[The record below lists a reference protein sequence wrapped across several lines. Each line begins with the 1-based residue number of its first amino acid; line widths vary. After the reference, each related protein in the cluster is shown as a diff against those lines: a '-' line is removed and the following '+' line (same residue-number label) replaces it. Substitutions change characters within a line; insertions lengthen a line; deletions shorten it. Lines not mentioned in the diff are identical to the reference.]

1 VPLRVN
7 RFVSCDVMSST
18 ERSVSRP
25 SSSDEMST
33 AITTSAPMSR
43 ATSTGRFIAMPPST
57 SSRPS
62 ISIGDRAA
70 GIDMLA
76 RIARARL
83 PEPSTTASP
92 VTMSPA
98 TARNGIAS
106 WSKFSTCDARS
117 VSREMIMSMT

>member
-1 VPLRVN
+1 
-7 RFVSCDVMSST
+7 M
-18 ERSVSRP
+18 
-25 SSSDEMST
+25 
-33 AITTSAPMSR
+33 TTSAPISR

-57 SSRPS
+57 SNRPS
-62 ISIGDRAA
+62 ISIGDSAA

-106 WSKFSTCDARS
+106 
-117 VSREMIMSMT
+117 